1 MDMIVQSGSPNTVRR
16 KAKYLNFAFL
26 SGDSELLSSL
36 SEEQRAVLTASGPY
50 KERAEKLGLP
60 IGTVRAACTGPVPPW
75 RDCGVIKGH
84 CPLPATRTDIRGAR
98 S

>member
-60 IGTVRAACTGPVPPW
+60 IGTVRSRLHRARAALE
-75 RDCGVIKGH
+75 RLRSNKG
-84 CPLPATRTDIRGAR
+84 PLPATGDANRH
-98 S
+98 